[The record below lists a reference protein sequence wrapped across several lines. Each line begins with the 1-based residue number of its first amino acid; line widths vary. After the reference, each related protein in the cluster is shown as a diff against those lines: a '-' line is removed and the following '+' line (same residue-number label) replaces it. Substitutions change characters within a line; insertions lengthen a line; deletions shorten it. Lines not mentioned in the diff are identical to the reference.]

1 MKIKLMV
8 SEENYSQIFKELTAM
23 GIEIDDGAQLILS
36 EKNVYVSRLIG
47 RHDNE
52 IFRLNTKDIS
62 HIESFAHD
70 IIAHCGGDEYKLTER
85 LRRLEE
91 ILDPEEF
98 IRVSNSV
105 IVSAEHIKSI
115 RPSLSQKFVL
125 TMSDGSKVDVTRTY
139 YYIFKEFMG
148 I

>member
-105 IVSAEHIKSI
+105 VVSAEHIKSI

>member
-70 IIAHCGGDEYKLTER
+70 IIAHCGSDEYKLTER

>member
-8 SEENYSQIFKELTAM
+8 SEENYSRISKELM
-23 GIEIDDGAQLILS
+23 EKGIEIDDSAELILS
-36 EKNVYVSRLIG
+36 EKNVYAKRLIG
-47 RHDNE
+47 KQDGD
-52 IFRLNTKDIS
+52 IFRLNTNEIS

-70 IIAHCGGDEYKLTER
+70 IIAHCGGEEYKLTER

-91 ILDPEEF
+91 ILDPGEF

-115 RPSLSQKFVL
+115 RPSLSQKFLL

>member
-47 RHDNE
+47 RNDNE

-98 IRVSNSV
+98 IRVSSSV

>member
-47 RHDNE
+47 RNDNE